1 MAWPCPTALLGW
13 LEWLTHAGTPS
24 LLPPSH
30 GELPYIPV
38 QEVARLFYGLLLL
51 VNQAGG
57 FEGQEILT
65 LLVSQETS
73 ASMETPPGQMP
84 GAALQGTTLTEEE
97 GSEL

>member
-1 MAWPCPTALLGW
+1 MAWPYPTALLGW
-13 LEWLTHAGTPS
+13 VMLLRLEWLTHAGTPS

-57 FEGQEILT
+57 SEGQEILT

-73 ASMETPPGQMP
+73 ASMETPPPQSKCLGKHCREQY
-84 GAALQGTTLTEEE
+84 
-97 GSEL
+97 